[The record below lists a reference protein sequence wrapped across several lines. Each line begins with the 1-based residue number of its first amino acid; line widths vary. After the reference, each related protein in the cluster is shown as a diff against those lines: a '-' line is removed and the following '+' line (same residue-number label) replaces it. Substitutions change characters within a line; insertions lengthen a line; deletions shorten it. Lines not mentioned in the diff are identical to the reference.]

1 MNIIEKLFGGA
12 GNGQG
17 SPGYNRVLTEDDFTT
32 TDHQKLTSTSDW
44 TEVAYYKI
52 SADEE
57 LYAGYG
63 DINHPEN
70 EGRLYVILRTGEA
83 TPVEITGSWRLIYT
97 NRPRNRK
104 TVIETYDE
112 ALTHGDLN
120 DKRKQI
126 PLPRYPMKITEDKYL
141 AIEVKP
147 KAVHETAGAGNDNL
161 GWADATETQIKI
173 PVTII
178 E

>member
-1 MNIIEKLFGGA
+1 MNILEKLFGG
-12 GNGQG
+12 GNGGQE
-17 SPGYNRVLTEDDFTT
+17 SPGYNRVLTEADFTT
-32 TDHQKLTSTSDW
+32 SDHQKLTSTSDW
-44 TEVAYYKI
+44 AEIAYYQI
-52 SADEE
+52 PADME
-57 LYAGYG
+57 LFAGYG

-70 EGRLYVILRTGEA
+70 MGRLYVILRTGEA
-83 TPVEITGSWRLIYT
+83 TPVEITGSWRLKYT
-97 NRPRNRK
+97 NRPRNRG

-126 PLPRYPMKITEDKYL
+126 PLPRYPQRITEDKYL
-141 AIEVKP
+141 VIEVKP
-147 KAVHETAGAGNDNL
+147 TAVHETAGAGNDNL